1 MQITQEQQKKYLTTE
16 EKEKYLNGRRS
27 KVVKNAI
34 DKSGKLLP
42 KEMIVSLHYSYI
54 TSLEIIKRKA
64 LDTDSSTSGSENNN
78 KVQY

>member
-1 MQITQEQQKKYLTTE
+1 MQSTQEPQKKYLTIE

-54 TSLEIIKRKA
+54 TSLERIKRKA
-64 LDTDSSTSGSENNN
+64 FDTDSAPSGSENTIP
-78 KVQY
+78 KY

>member
-1 MQITQEQQKKYLTTE
+1 MQSIQEPQKKYLTTE

-54 TSLEIIKRKA
+54 TSLERIKRKA
-64 LDTDSSTSGSENNN
+64 LDTDSLISGSENNN